1 VGEHDYIVA
10 SETHS
15 AVILLVGDQALKFKK
30 PVDLGFLDFSSLE
43 QRHRACEREVEL
55 NRRIAPDVY
64 RGLARL
70 VGVDGEICEYLVAMR
85 RMPAERRLSTLV
97 TAGEPVDA
105 HLKQIA
111 RTVAAFH
118 ATARRAPEITTQGS
132 RDAIRRRWTDSFE
145 QLRSLEPLALPRE
158 LIDEIETHT
167 LQFLDGREELF
178 DARMAEGRVVDGH
191 GDLLTDDIYC
201 LADGPRILDCI
212 EFDDTLR
219 FVDQLDDAAFL
230 AMDLEY
236 LGAPDLAHRYLD
248 WYAEFSADPAP
259 AALRHHYL
267 AYRAFVRA
275 KVACVRFSQGSSAAR
290 DVADRLAQLT
300 MEHLWASAVSM
311 TVVGG
316 FPGTGKS
323 TLSTA
328 LADAVGAV
336 VVSTDRVRK
345 ELAGLAPDEPAPASY
360 GEGMYTSEWT
370 ERVYAEVL
378 HRARQLLGRGE
389 RVIVDAS
396 WTARRDREHARR
408 IARATRSP
416 IVELRCSAPAEV
428 TGVRIR
434 TRTNAVSDADAAIAA
449 AMAAGADPWPEATV
463 IDTTQDLTA
472 SLAEAIEA
480 VNAVQVVRSRT

>member
-1 VGEHDYIVA
+1 VENLVGEHDFILT

-15 AVILLVGDQALKFKK
+15 AVIMLVGDQALKFKK

-43 QRHRACEREVEL
+43 QRRRACEREVEL

-64 RGLARL
+64 QGVARL
-70 VGVDGEICEYLVAMR
+70 VGVDGEVCEYLVAMR
-85 RMPAERRLSTLV
+85 RMPVERRLSTLV
-97 TAGEPVDA
+97 ATGEPIEA
-105 HLKQIA
+105 QLRQIA
-111 RTVAAFH
+111 RTVAEFH
-118 ATARRAPEITTQGS
+118 ATARRAPEITAQGS

-145 QLRSLEPLALPRE
+145 QLRTLSPLALDPE
-158 LIDEIETHT
+158 LIDEIEAHT
-167 LQFLDGREELF
+167 FQFLDGREELF
-178 DARMAEGRVVDGH
+178 DARMAHRRVVDGH
-191 GDLLTDDIYC
+191 GDLLADDIYC

-212 EFDDTLR
+212 EFDDELR

-236 LGAPDLAHRYLD
+236 LGAPGLARRYLD

-290 DVADRLAQLT
+290 DVADRLARLT
-300 MEHLWASAVSM
+300 SEHLRAGAVALIL
-311 TVVGG
+311 VGG
-316 FPGTGKS
+316 LPGTGKS
-323 TLSTA
+323 TLSAA
-328 LADAVGAV
+328 LAEALGAV

-345 ELAGLAPDEPAPASY
+345 ELAGLAPDESAQAAY

-378 HRARQLLGRGE
+378 HRARQLLGLGE

-408 IARATRSP
+408 IARATRTP
-416 IVELRCSAPAEV
+416 IVELRCSAPPEV

-434 TRTNAVSDADAAIAA
+434 TRTYAVSDADAEIAA

-463 IDTTQDLTA
+463 IDTTHDLTA
-472 SLAEAIEA
+472 SLADA
-480 VNAVQVVRSRT
+480 VKVVLSRT